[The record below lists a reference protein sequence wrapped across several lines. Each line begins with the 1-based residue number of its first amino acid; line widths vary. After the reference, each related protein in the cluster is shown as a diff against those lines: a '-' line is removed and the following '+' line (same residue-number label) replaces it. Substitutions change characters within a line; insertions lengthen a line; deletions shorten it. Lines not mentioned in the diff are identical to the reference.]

1 MQRNTI
7 IKELNPV
14 SKARLIVDAMT
25 KDVHIASKLLTGMT
39 RNLTGEQIHQLFD
52 EVTIINNQ
60 LKLNLKL

>member
-1 MQRNTI
+1 M
-7 IKELNPV
+7 KSEELNPV

-25 KDVHIASKLLTGMT
+25 KDVFIANKLLTGMT
-39 RNLTGEQIHQLFD
+39 RNLTVEQINELFD